1 MRFFLPLLSLVC
13 WCLSLVPGF
22 SALDRKPNIVFVLID
37 DMGAT
42 DGECFGSR
50 FYDTPQMNALAAQ
63 SMRFTT
69 AYASCAVCSPTRAA
83 IMTGKAPARLHLT
96 DWIPGEGAPKS
107 AKFKIPDWQQS
118 LPLAETTLAEVL
130 KKAGYATGHIG
141 KWHLGGSEFFP
152 EKQGFDLNIAG
163 GHIGHPASYF
173 WPYGAEKNDHR
184 VPGLSEAGGK
194 DGEYLT
200 DRLTDDALHFIESNK
215 DKPFYLNLAHYAVHG
230 PLEAKKEMIAEAGK
244 RPAANGQG
252 NAVYAA
258 MLKSV
263 DESVGRILRK
273 LDELNLAK
281 NTIVIFTSDN
291 GGVVHAG
298 KPVTTSNAPLRMGKG
313 YAYEGGLRVP
323 LLIKVPGVTQA
334 GTTCGV
340 PVISTDFFPT
350 LVELIGL
357 DGKESATAVD
367 GVSIAPLL
375 GGEAKLPRTD
385 LFWHYPHY
393 WNGGKVNPYSVVRS
407 GDWKL
412 IRFYE
417 SGRDEVYDLRADP
430 SEQHDLSGEA
440 PERRADL
447 AKRLDAW
454 LEQVG
459 AQLHVARLIGK

>member
-1 MRFFLPLLSLVC
+1 MRLFLSLLPLLC
-13 WCLSLVPGF
+13 WCLSLAPGF
-22 SALDRKPNIVFVLID
+22 SAPDRKPNIVFILID

-42 DGECFGSR
+42 DGGCFGSK
-50 FYDTPQMNALAAQ
+50 FYDTPELNSLASQ
-63 SMRFTT
+63 SMRFTS

-83 IMTGKAPARLHLT
+83 IQTGKAPARLHLT
-96 DWIPGEGAPKS
+96 DWISGEGAPKTS
-107 AKFKIPDWQQS
+107 KFKLPDWQKN

-141 KWHLGGSEFFP
+141 KWHLGGEEFFP
-152 EKQGFDLNIAG
+152 QKQGFDLNIAG
-163 GHIGHPASYF
+163 GHTGHPASFF
-173 WPYGAEKNDHR
+173 WPYGPEKNSHR

-200 DRLTDDALHFIESNK
+200 DRLTDEALHFIDSNK
-215 DKPFYLNLAHYAVHG
+215 EKPFYLNLAHYAVHT
-230 PLEAKKEMIAEAGK
+230 PIEAKQAMIDEAAK
-244 RPAANGQG
+244 RPASNGQG
-252 NAVYAA
+252 NATYAA

-273 LDELNLAK
+273 LDELKLGK
-281 NTIVIFTSDN
+281 DTIIIFTSDN

-298 KPVTTSNAPLRMGKG
+298 TPVVTSNFPLRKGKG
-313 YAYEGGLRVP
+313 HAYEGGLRVP
-323 LLIKVPGVTQA
+323 LLIKVPGVA
-334 GTTCGV
+334 KPGSTCDV

-357 DGKESATAVD
+357 NGKDAATALD
-367 GVSIAPLL
+367 GVSICPLL
-375 GGEAKLPRTD
+375 RGETKLPRTD

-417 SGRDEVYDLRADP
+417 TGKEELYDLKADP
-430 SEQHDLSGEA
+430 SEQHDLSESN
-440 PERRADL
+440 PENRAGL

-454 LEQVG
+454 LAGVG
-459 AQLHVARLIGK
+459 AQMPVPR